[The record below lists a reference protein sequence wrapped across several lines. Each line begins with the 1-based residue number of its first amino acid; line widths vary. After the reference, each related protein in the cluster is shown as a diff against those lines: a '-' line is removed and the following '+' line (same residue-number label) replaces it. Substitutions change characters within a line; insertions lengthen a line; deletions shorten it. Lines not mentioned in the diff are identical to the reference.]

1 MKVTARLSDGSKF
14 NFEVHIDVDREAF
27 DPRCDVCRASWLYV
41 CKAFETMD
49 RICVVALRGTDTSKC
64 KDPVI
69 IVDDLSPEHIVQ
81 EYIKNFSDVVEQA
94 HINNIRVFQGNT
106 YWDIVITGAGEV

>member
-14 NFEVHIDVDREAF
+14 NFEVRIDVDREAF

-69 IVDDLSPEHIVQ
+69 MVDVLCAKSIVE
-81 EYIKNFSDVVEQA
+81 EYIKNFRDVILQA
-94 HINNIRVFQGNT
+94 HINNIRVYRDKAHWA
-106 YWDIVITGAGEV
+106 YWDIAIS